1 MTTPKIPTCFSLLK
15 MLLQTTINWA
25 AYKQKQKCI
34 YHHMEA
40 GNIRSGCPHGQVLYL
55 MKDYFLVLPFFSLCS
70 QHGGRSKEALSGLF
84 YMVRIPYMRFYPLT

>member
-40 GNIRSGCPHGQVLYL
+40 GNIGSGCPHGQVLYL
-55 MKDYFLVLPFFSLCS
+55 TKDYFLVHRCPSFHCVLNMVAGAKKLS
-70 QHGGRSKEALSGLF
+70 QASFIWYESH
-84 YMVRIPYMRFYPLT
+84 I